1 VARSGSIGEAPTV
14 WVCERR
20 WAGRRF
26 VSRIGVQSACYNIG
40 DESKEDDTVIF
51 AYADLLRV
59 SFTLFIVFFGSVV
72 GALLIGI
79 TIHEFSHCLTAFL
92 LGDRTAKNLGRLTL
106 NPKAHLDPIGTVL
119 LFMVGF
125 GWGKPA
131 PVNPYRLSAGPKTG
145 MALVAVAGP
154 LSNLAIAGLAG
165 FPIHAG
171 MVPWHTPF
179 VVYNSASL
187 WSGSDYL
194 GLFLSATVIFNIV
207 LALFNLIP
215 LAPLDGFRIAV
226 GILPDDL
233 SQALASLEQ
242 YSMAIILLIFLLPM
256 MTGGHFGIIQTLS
269 PAING
274 LTSAFTGTQ
283 VAVFG

>member
-1 VARSGSIGEAPTV
+1 M
-14 WVCERR
+14 
-20 WAGRRF
+20 
-26 VSRIGVQSACYNIG
+26 
-40 DESKEDDTVIF
+40 IF

-59 SFTLFIVFFGSVV
+59 SLTLFIVFFGSVV

-79 TIHEFSHCLTAFL
+79 TVHEFSHVLVAYL
-92 LGDRTAKNLGRLTL
+92 LGDRTGKNLGRLTL

-125 GWGKPA
+125 GFGKPA
-131 PVNPYRLSAGPKTG
+131 PVNPYRLSTGPKTG
-145 MALVAVAGP
+145 MALVAFAGP
-154 LSNLAIAGLAG
+154 LSNLVIAGLAG
-165 FPIHAG
+165 LPIHAG
-171 MVPWHTPF
+171 IVPWHTPF
-179 VVYNSASL
+179 IVYHSASF
-187 WSGSDYL
+187 WNASDYM

-215 LAPLDGFRIAV
+215 VAPLDGFRIAV

-233 SQALASLEQ
+233 SQAVARLEP
-242 YSMAIILLIFLLPM
+242 YGMGIILVIFLLPM
-256 MTGGHFGIIQTLS
+256 MTGGNFGILQVLS

-274 LTSAFTGTQ
+274 LTGAFTGVN